1 MQHTRLPCPSP
12 APGACSNTCPLSW
25 WCHPTNSSSLILFSS
40 CLQSFP
46 SSGSLPMSQFF
57 ALGGQCIGAS
67 ASASV
72 LTMNSQDWFPLGWTG
87 LISQESPPKAQFKN
101 INSLV
106 PSFPYHPTFTRYMTI
121 GKSIAFTR
129 WTFVGKVMSLLF
141 NMLSRLVTGFLPR
154 SKRLLISWFQS
165 PSAGIFGA
173 QEIKACHCFYYLT
186 IYLSWSDGTG
196 CHDLHSLNVEF

>member
-1 MQHTRLPCPSP
+1 
-12 APGACSNTCPLSW
+12 
-25 WCHPTNSSSLILFSS
+25 
-40 CLQSFP
+40 
-46 SSGSLPMSQFF
+46 MSQFF

-129 WTFVGKVMSLLF
+129 WTLVGKVMSLLF
-141 NMLSRLVTGFLPR
+141 NRLSRLAIAFLPR
-154 SKRLLISWFQS
+154 SNCLLISWLQL
-165 PSAGIFGA
+165 PSAVILMPKRKNAYHYF
-173 QEIKACHCFYYLT
+173 HFFP
-186 IYLSWSDGTG
+186 IYLPWNGGIRSHAFSFM
-196 CHDLHSLNVEF
+196 NVEYYANFLTLLFHFHQEAL